1 MSLVV
6 IVIVSSGDEMLKI
19 PRVENVALTLTVLWG
34 GGTWMNLGI
43 TEPVQRC
50 REETCGLCCLPSA
63 GLHCGLSRAQSAF
76 LMGDAAFVFT
86 SVSNML
92 MTGGSNELVG
102 PE

>member
-1 MSLVV
+1 MLSLSAD
-6 IVIVSSGDEMLKI
+6 SSGDEMLKI

-34 GGTWMNLGI
+34 GVGTWMSLGT

-50 REETCGLCCLPSA
+50 REETWGLCCLPSA
-63 GLHCGLSRAQSAF
+63 GLHCGLSRVQTAF
-76 LMGDAAFVFT
+76 PVGDSAFVFT
-86 SVSNML
+86 SVSSML